1 NQKAQRSIRRGKRR
15 KKQESDSDSDS
26 AEGCDDI
33 IQEEN
38 ESDSDSDSAEGCDD
52 IIQEENE
59 SDSDSDSAEGYN
71 DLIHDSDSDNAE
83 GCDDPT
89 EGEND
94 HGEVNL
100 NEGNG
105 NSEPE
110 PSEPS
115 SPENSDSG
123 SDDEDN
129 FDLNDELLNQ
139 RLELAGNS
147 TVRDALAV
155 LLSVTVRFK
164 LPLVALEALLKGHN
178 TLLGYRALPHDK
190 SKLWKVLKR
199 NSLGIVKY
207 AYCPHTTASLGLYD
221 ALPDHVVCEHCEKTH
236 RKREVKYFEAFS
248 TSVTHLQVF
257 QFPVPHAAVKHLHLY
272 D

>member
-1 NQKAQRSIRRGKRR
+1 MEDGAKKRGCSERNISRKRKRFEEHVASLADNNAELCTCELCSESEGSTFYKKRR
-15 KKQESDSDSDS
+15 KNQESDSDSDS
-26 AEGCDDI
+26 AEGCDDL

-52 IIQEENE
+52 VIQEENE

-71 DLIHDSDSDNAE
+71 DLIQEESESDSDPDNAE

-178 TLLGYRALPHDK
+178 TLLGYRASPHDK
-190 SKLWKVLKR
+190 RKLWKVLKR
-199 NSLGIVKY
+199 NSSGI
-207 AYCPHTTASLGLYD
+207 D
-221 ALPDHVVCEHCEKTH
+221 
-236 RKREVKYFEAFS
+236 F
-248 TSVTHLQVF
+248 LQIS
-257 QFPVPHAAVKHLHLY
+257 